1 MFCFAGFGMDRLRC
15 EQAMKTTGRR
25 NPNHWAAKLSNRA
38 NGAERHNRSCSTTWA
53 VKVEKFQPREKF
65 FFLTFPFIEQLGPFA
80 RTTGP
85 KLDCTLEMR
94 QLRIRFRL
102 SAGQLS
108 LDRCTRMLYVL
119 GRRLL
124 HSALASRN

>member
-80 RTTGP
+80 
-85 KLDCTLEMR
+85 
-94 QLRIRFRL
+94 
-102 SAGQLS
+102 
-108 LDRCTRMLYVL
+108 CTRRAQSCVPNFVPTLDQFGQQSVVE
-119 GRRLL
+119 R
-124 HSALASRN
+124 